1 MTAPSR
7 DYMEVQ
13 ATGQIFQDTA
23 QELELGTVDE
33 RMALKET
40 NLILEPYFQNAISFI
55 NDESFDIP
63 VADEAVNKIH
73 RGI

>member
-1 MTAPSR
+1 M
-7 DYMEVQ
+7 
-13 ATGQIFQDTA
+13 
-23 QELELGTVDE
+23 LGRAFKMQLE

-40 NLILEPYFQNAISFI
+40 NLILESYFQNTISFI

-63 VADEAVNKIH
+63 VADDAVRKIH